1 MKVLEASRIKK
12 SFGGVVALANGNL
25 SCQAGRITGLLGAN
39 GSGKSTLSK
48 IIAGVYRA
56 DAGEIRFLDR
66 LVQYKH
72 PNEARK
78 DGIAMVF
85 QNLSLVPDLQVWQN
99 IVLGAETARGPFLD
113 DRRAKRLSREIVEQ
127 LLPGLDIHRLVCEL
141 NPGEMQ
147 IVEIAKAISAQPR
160 LLILD
165 EPTAALE
172 KAEVR
177 SLFRFMRILA
187 ERGVAIHFTSHR
199 LWEVMEICDEVTIF
213 RNGENVGNI
222 DFAVDGRDPE
232 KIVSCITGVT
242 QKACA
247 ARSARLPSKEVALK
261 VEGLGYG
268 TALKDISFELRKG
281 EILGIGGLAG
291 QGQHE
296 LLLALAGSYPGID
309 CLAEADG
316 KRVRLNRPANSIR
329 NGILLVPGD
338 REFEGLFMKKS
349 VFNNMI
355 FPKLG
360 LARQP
365 VFTPRKQYRE
375 ECEAAIEL
383 LSIKAHSLDMP
394 VRALSGGNQQK
405 VVVGRWLSFDAKV
418 LLLADPAKGVDVGA
432 KRDLYRYIADQ
443 VREKQVSVILY
454 ASDIEELVEC
464 CDRIL
469 VMYEGQVIATLEGD
483 ELNEETITSTSMRV
497 R

>member
-1 MKVLEASRIKK
+1 VKVLEASGIRKC
-12 SFGGVVALANGNL
+12 FGGVVALANGNV

-56 DAGEIRFLDR
+56 DAGEVRFLGQP
-66 LVQYKH
+66 VQYRN

-78 DGIAMVF
+78 AGIAMVF
-85 QNLSLVPDLQVWQN
+85 QNLSLVPDLKVWQN

-113 DRRAKRLSREIVEQ
+113 DRQARRAAREILDQ
-127 LLPGLDIHRLVCEL
+127 LLPGLDIHKLACEL

-147 IVEIAKAISAQPR
+147 IVEIAKAISADPR

-172 KAEVR
+172 KAEVK
-177 SLFRFMRILA
+177 SLFRFMRQLA
-187 ERGVAIHFTSHR
+187 ERGVAINFTSHR
-199 LWEVMEICDEVTIF
+199 LWEVMEICDDVTIF
-213 RNGENVGNI
+213 RNGENVGSI
-222 DFAVDGRDPE
+222 DFAADGRDPE
-232 KIVSCITGVT
+232 KIVSCITGVA
-242 QKACA
+242 QKVPVAKA
-247 ARSARLPSKEVALK
+247 SRPPSAEVALK
-261 VEGLGYG
+261 VEGLRYG
-268 TALKDISFELRKG
+268 DALNNVSFELRKG

-296 LLLALAGSYPGID
+296 LLLALAGNYPGVD
-309 CLAEADG
+309 CVAEADG
-316 KRVRLNRPANSIR
+316 RRVRLNRPANAIR
-329 NGILLVPGD
+329 NSILLVPGD
-338 REFEGLFMKKS
+338 RELEGLFMKHS

-365 VFTPRKQYRE
+365 LFTPRRQYRE
-375 ECEAAIEL
+375 ECEAAVGL
-383 LSIKAHSLDMP
+383 LSIKTQDLDTP

-432 KRDLYRYIADQ
+432 KRDLYRHIAGQ
-443 VREKQVSVILY
+443 VRDKGVSVILY
-454 ASDIEELVEC
+454 ASDIEELVDC
-464 CDRIL
+464 CDRLL

-483 ELNEETITSTSMRV
+483 DINEETIISTSMRV